1 VSAAVTVART
11 ALTAWTRETAG
22 QLRLPV
28 VAIRA
33 FTATAVVAAFAFGT
47 MLALMIGGA
56 EGTQQ
61 NILTPGS
68 LSFMLGG
75 SFLTIAFLTA
85 LFSILG
91 PSRNAL
97 ATVLE
102 MLPVSR
108 RAVFAGLQIPVLAL
122 SYILA
127 FSLCIPSLAALW
139 RNSVDWRAAAA
150 GSVLLAVF
158 LASSQLFIL
167 ALFQGLGYVYRRWL
181 RLPRYYAL
189 TFAGVSCF
197 VLSSMLVWT
206 DVLPLP
212 ESMADTVAGP
222 RNFAMHRVWGRALA
236 PLWTG
241 TPLPWIDL
249 LMSAVWLAIP
259 LGVMFVVA
267 RADIDNNEDVTLRL
281 FANAPLPRNSVLAA
295 AYIDGAQLVRSHQFT
310 VLVLLLAIGLGGVI
324 VLSSHPEFG
333 FLAATIAPGLA
344 VGPCLVGMQSYGLTS
359 RTHWVQRHLTGRTTA
374 WVAPKLM
381 ACAAISFGIGAVFVG
396 SLFAA
401 GLLTPDQWPKLIFD
415 AVLGWTAAMIG
426 GVLVPFSR
434 EQPLASGATSFT
446 VFLIYVASSS
456 AARWTGMELGKL
468 FGDTPYVG
476 EILSSTVLA
485 LSLAAVLGI
494 VVVRVSKDG

>member
-1 VSAAVTVART
+1 MGAAATVART

-22 QLRLPV
+22 QLRLSV
-28 VAIRA
+28 IAIRA
-33 FTATAVVAAFAFGT
+33 FTLTAVATALAFGT
-47 MLALMIGGA
+47 MLALMIGGT
-56 EGTQQ
+56 EGTQR
-61 NILTPGS
+61 ITLAPGS

-91 PSRNAL
+91 PSRNSL

-139 RNSVDWRAAAA
+139 RSSVDWWAAAVA
-150 GSVLLAVF
+150 SILLVVF
-158 LASSQLFIL
+158 LASTQLLVL
-167 ALFQGLGYVYRRWL
+167 ALFQTLGYGYRRWL

-197 VLSSMLVWT
+197 IISTLLVWT

-212 ESMADTVAGP
+212 ESMADAVEGP

-241 TPLPWIDL
+241 APAPWLDIVTG
-249 LMSAVWLAIP
+249 AAWLAVP
-259 LGVMFVVA
+259 LGLMFLVA
-267 RADIDNNEDVTLRL
+267 RVDIDNQEDVTLRL
-281 FANAPLPRNSVLAA
+281 FANIPLPRNRMLAA
-295 AYIDGAQLVRSHQFT
+295 ACVDGLQLLRSHQFT
-310 VLVLLLAIGLGGVI
+310 VLVLLLVIGLVGVI
-324 VLSSHPEFG
+324 ALSGHPEFG
-333 FLAATIAPGLA
+333 FLAAAIAPSLA
-344 VGPCLVGMQSYGLTS
+344 VAPGVVGMQSYGLTN
-359 RTHWVQRHLTGRTTA
+359 RTHWVQRHLTGRATG
-374 WVAPKLM
+374 WVAPKLI
-381 ACAAISFGIGAVFVG
+381 ACATISLAIGAVFAG

-401 GLLTPDQWPKLIFD
+401 GLLTADHWPRLIPD
-415 AVLGWTAAMIG
+415 AVLAWVSAMIG

-434 EQPLASGATSFT
+434 EQPLASGATGFT
-446 VFLIYVASSS
+446 VFLLYGASSS
-456 AARWTGMELGKL
+456 AARWTGTELGKL
-468 FGDTPYVG
+468 FGDVRYLG
-476 EILSSTVLA
+476 EVLSSSVLA
-485 LSLAAVLGI
+485 ALLAGVLGL
-494 VVVRVSKDG
+494 VVVRVSKSG